1 MGEHRKFRKRRHA
14 PERLT
19 ETTPYKEC
27 VDFYSN
33 RAGLSETKLA
43 LCTRENQQRLNK
55 IARGQLKNVD
65 VETLVRICLILR
77 LTEEEAVDLMSRRE
91 RAFSPAKPVHRTYR
105 ELIRIYS
112 QKEIDYTVSNEE
124 LGRILDEADAYLVER
139 SFLPFEAKNCG
150 Q

>member
-1 MGEHRKFRKRRHA
+1 MGERYKLRKSRNA
-14 PERLT
+14 PEQLT

-27 VDFYSN
+27 VDYYSR

-65 VETLVRICLILR
+65 VKTLVRICLVLR
-77 LTEEEAVDLMSRRE
+77 LTEEETIDLMSHRE
-91 RAFSPAKPVHRTYR
+91 RAFSPAEPVYRVYR

-112 QKEIDYTVSNEE
+112 KKEIDYTVSDRE
-124 LGRILDEADAYLVER
+124 LGTILDEADAYLIEKG
-139 SFLPFEAKNCG
+139 FPPFGAPNSG
-150 Q
+150 L